1 MTETAQFNLYI
12 ENKISDNLSRM
23 SSEQSVQDTSRA
35 CIATKAK
42 LVAVSK
48 GVFIYTNHELD
59 GRSYKVFG
67 DNMVC

>member
-1 MTETAQFNLYI
+1 
-12 ENKISDNLSRM
+12 M
-23 SSEQSVQDTSRA
+23 SSEQSVQDTQRA